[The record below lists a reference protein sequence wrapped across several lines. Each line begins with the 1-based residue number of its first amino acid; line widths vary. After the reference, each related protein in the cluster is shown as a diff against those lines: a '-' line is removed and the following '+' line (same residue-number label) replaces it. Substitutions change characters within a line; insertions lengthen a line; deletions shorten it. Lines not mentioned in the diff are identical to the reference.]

1 MASAGTNVMGAS
13 HRAIRSSGKP
23 HSCAECRRL
32 KLRCDRVF
40 PCESCR
46 KRNVAAL
53 CPNGSLPPRPRLLA
67 EDAVKLS
74 KTIAELTN
82 RCRHLEDALRTL
94 QAKHSTESHPLLDPE
109 LLTSPHAS
117 EHQATS
123 LHDATR
129 PDDDSDDLDSVQD
142 SLGTLTID
150 SLGNSNFLGRTA
162 GMHMLLQSDD
172 TEVTDLLPPEIQNIA
187 SEALPARVLFSNLSD
202 RKSAVTEHMLSYLP
216 PTTKA
221 WSLCE
226 IYFEH
231 AAWLCHPIARDQFI
245 NEIFGPVYNP
255 PPSTANGD
263 HPQTQGRPESYE
275 VALLFMVFSLATLL
289 DLTLPPN
296 NVEAEF
302 YHQLAR
308 AGLSCD
314 PILVEPTVP
323 AIQTLI
329 LMSFYHWLGNRKH
342 SEQVSWAIL
351 GLLVNLSQNVGLHRD
366 SAAWRLLE
374 PKMVERQ
381 RLLFWELY
389 AMELTQALN
398 FGRPPSFSLSTIDC
412 KMPADATQFAF
423 SNDDLDPPFH
433 SIKYRY
439 FSIYLSP
446 VIDAILGAKT
456 ANYPTILAL
465 DRKVRDQDLAPLI
478 EFDTSRAPGD
488 PIVDLTG
495 SSLGVTMQKFMIVA
509 WPHLTLLYLHRGY
522 FVRALSDHQQS
533 QDLLE
538 GRYAPSVLAIFR
550 TSCVM
555 IAMLQ
560 ALERVNGELAKRF
573 WLYWCHGLA
582 AAIVVGSIVA
592 KAPNSPLAQPA
603 LEQINA
609 AFALFDRAAHQ
620 QTEAMGRPAK
630 ALAVVT
636 RLRYRAH
643 QAFARYH
650 ASKHGGAALPPEIA
664 DNCGAH
670 DEELHILGGH
680 TRIVSGRASAT
691 PSASNSTQSPSST
704 GSPDGPYHR
713 SSPKNSAP
721 RGFTPEALDKAHPSL
736 LADLRSTKE
745 IEPVVPTQQA
755 VPTQQQAVPAQQQA
769 GPSAFKPTPLAGGY
783 EQHSYPQPKFP
794 VSHIN
799 TSGPGPRAAAPP
811 AVDPW
816 AGSMQPN
823 PNPPPQ
829 SLGASG
835 CVPAPSDTHAA
846 FAMIGGDPAWDMQWH
861 SFMDQLG
868 MFSNEP
874 NPNAVYAAA
883 QLKQER

>member
-1 MASAGTNVMGAS
+1 MTATTGSAS
-13 HRAIRSSGKP
+13 HRAMRSSGKP

-82 RCRHLEDALRTL
+82 RCRQLEDALRTL
-94 QAKHSTESHPLLDPE
+94 QAKHSNESHPLLEPD
-109 LLTSPHAS
+109 LLTSPHEA
-117 EHQATS
+117 EHNSSAHEVS
-123 LHDATR
+123 LHDEEA
-129 PDDDSDDLDSVQD
+129 DDLNAVQD

-172 TEVTDLLPPEIQNIA
+172 PEMTDLLPPEIRSIA
-187 SEALPARVLFSNLSD
+187 SEALPTRVIFSNLSE
-202 RKSAVTEHMLSYLP
+202 RKSSVMDHMRSYLP

-231 AAWLCHPIARDQFI
+231 AAWLCHPITRDHFI

-255 PPSTANGD
+255 PPSPNGE
-263 HPQTQGRPESYE
+263 HAHSPSRPESHE
-275 VALLFMVFSLATLL
+275 LALLFMVFSLATLL

-323 AIQTLI
+323 AIQTLM

-342 SEQVSWAIL
+342 SEQVSWGIL

-366 SAAWRLLE
+366 SAAWQLLE
-374 PKMVERQ
+374 PKIVERQ

-389 AMELTQALN
+389 SLELTQALN
-398 FGRPPSFSLSTIDC
+398 FGRPPSLSLSTIDC
-412 KMPADATQFAF
+412 KMPADLTQFAF
-423 SNDDLDPPFH
+423 ENHELDPPFH
-433 SIKYRY
+433 STKYRY

-446 VIDAILGAKT
+446 VINAILGAKT
-456 ANYPTILAL
+456 ANYVTILDL
-465 DRKVRDQDLAPLI
+465 DRKVRDQEVAPLI
-478 EFDTSRAPGD
+478 EFDATRAPGD
-488 PIVDLTG
+488 PIFDLTG

-522 FVRALSDHQQS
+522 FVRALSDHQPT

-538 GRYAPSVLAIFR
+538 SRYAPSVLAIFR
-550 TSCVM
+550 TSCVI

-560 ALERVNGELAKRF
+560 AVERVNGELAKRF

-603 LEQINA
+603 LDQINA
-609 AFALFDRAAHQ
+609 AYMLFDRAAKQHP
-620 QTEAMGRPAK
+620 ESIGRPAK

-643 QAFARYH
+643 QAFARLH
-650 ASKHGGAALPPEIA
+650 AGKHGTAPLPA
-664 DNCGAH
+664 DLADSGTH
-670 DEELHILGGH
+670 DEELHILGGS
-680 TRIVSGRASAT
+680 TRIVSGRSSST
-691 PSASNSTQSPSST
+691 PSNGNSTHSPASTHSS
-704 GSPDGPYHR
+704 DGLYHR
-713 SSPKNSAP
+713 SSPKSNIH
-721 RGFTPEALDKAHPSL
+721 RGFTPETLDKTHPSL

-745 IEPVVPTQQA
+745 AEHIIPSQNP
-755 VPTQQQAVPAQQQA
+755 
-769 GPSAFKPTPLAGGY
+769 GPSTFASPMPRNGY
-783 EQHSYPQPKFP
+783 GQYPNPKFP
-794 VSHIN
+794 SCLPQIN
-799 TSGPGPRAAAPP
+799 TSGPSSSSRPP
-811 AVDPW
+811 APQTIPEPW
-816 AGSMQPN
+816 VENSRLPN
-823 PNPPPQ
+823 YNPV
-829 SLGASG
+829 LSG
-835 CVPAPSDTHAA
+835 QTEYVPAPSDTQSA
-846 FAMIGGDPAWDMQWH
+846 FGMLGGDPDWDMQWH

-868 MFSNEP
+868 MFSND
-874 NPNAVYAAA
+874 PNAPYAAT
-883 QLKQER
+883 QMKLER